1 MKAVNQAIIKKD
13 AMALV
18 TGKPVYTDDIAP
30 RDALVVKALRSPYA
44 HALIRKI
51 DTSIAKKLPG
61 IECVLTH
68 EDVPAHRFTIA
79 GQTFPELSPYDRRI
93 LDQRLRFVGDA
104 VALVAGRDE
113 KSVDKALKVIKVDYE
128 VLKPLLDFK
137 SAKDNEIIVHP
148 EEDWKE
154 WIEVGGDNKRNLIAQ
169 NEVSYGDAE
178 AVFKDCDIVVEG
190 VYHTKACQ
198 QAMMETFR
206 AYSYLDLHNRL
217 VIVSSTQVPFHVRR
231 IIATAL
237 GVPKSQI
244 RVIKP
249 RIGGGFGAK
258 QTAVMEMYP
267 AIVTKITGKPAK
279 MIYTRYESQIVSSP
293 RHEAEIKATVG
304 ATKDGDI
311 KAITVHSLWNAGAFG
326 EHSPTTVT
334 LSGHKAISLYGDL
347 DAFRFTYEVV
357 YTNTIAAGAY
367 RGYGATQGI
376 FAVESAVNELAARL
390 GKDPA
395 KIRERNMVRQ
405 GQLMRSYFNE
415 YATSCTLDRC
425 LARAKEMIGW
435 DEKYP
440 CRDMG
445 NGKVRSVG
453 LSLAMQSSGINNI
466 DTGAVTIKVNDDGFY
481 SMAVG
486 ATDMGTG
493 CDTILAQ
500 IAAECL
506 ECSPDNIVVSGVDTD
521 TSPYDCGSYA
531 SSTTYVTGMAVVKTC
546 ESLKERMRQEAA
558 KKLKAEPADIE
569 FDGVMLTNSK
579 NNEQISLKDI
589 GNGAMC
595 GNTTALQATESH
607 CSPISPPPFMAGIAE
622 IELDKET
629 GKFDLIDFV
638 AVVDC
643 GTVINPALAKVQVE
657 GGLLQGI
664 GMAMFEDVNI
674 DENGRI
680 ANNSFMQ
687 YHLPSRLD
695 VGKVRVEFASSYEPS
710 GPFGAKSIGEIVINT
725 PGPAIADAVYNA
737 SNVRLKELP
746 LLPEQVFMGMQ
757 KNSK

>member
-68 EDVPAHRFTIA
+68 EDVPEHRFTIA

-137 SAKDNEIIVHP
+137 TAKDNEIIVHP

-267 AIVTKITGKPAK
+267 AIVTKMTGKPAK

-293 RHEAEIKATVG
+293 RHEAEIKAMVG

-376 FAVESAVNELAARL
+376 FAVESAVNELAAKL

-445 NGKVRSVG
+445 NGKVRSIG

-546 ESLKERMRQEAA
+546 ESLKERMREEAA
-558 KKLKAEPADIE
+558 KKLKAKPEDIE

-629 GKFDLIDFV
+629 GKFELIDFV

-757 KNSK
+757 KK